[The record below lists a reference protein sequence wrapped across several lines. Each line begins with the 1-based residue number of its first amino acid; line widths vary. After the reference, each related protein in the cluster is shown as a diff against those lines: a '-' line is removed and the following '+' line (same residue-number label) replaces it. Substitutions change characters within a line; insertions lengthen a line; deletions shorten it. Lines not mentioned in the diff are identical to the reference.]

1 MEIPTGRSLV
11 GLTQALRLKGENMTQ
26 ERIYIVGSLDN
37 NVRLVRATSRHQALS
52 YVASTTYVV
61 RVASQDE
68 LVKGLTSGVAV
79 ETARAA
85 EQLQVDLGD
94 FDA

>member
-1 MEIPTGRSLV
+1 
-11 GLTQALRLKGENMTQ
+11 MTQ

-37 NVRLVRATSRHQALS
+37 TVRLVRATSKHQALS

-68 LVKGLTSGVAV
+68 LVKSLTSGVAI
-79 ETARAA
+79 ESARAA
-85 EQLQVDLGD
+85 EQLAIDLGD
-94 FDA
+94 SNA